1 MDLDKKIK
9 KVLQKY
15 EEPEKKIDVA
25 RKKQLDHRRRNRRLK
40 PTYHKEVSNRT
51 FRQKNK
57 RIAQEA
63 MLLDYNELDSLVEP
77 VHVKTSG
84 EWM

>member
-1 MDLDKKIK
+1 MDLNKKIK

-25 RKKQLDHRRRNRRLK
+25 RKKQLDHRRRNRRFK
-40 PTYHKEVSNRT
+40 PTYHKGVSNRT
-51 FRQKNK
+51 FRQQNR

-63 MLLDYNELDSLVEP
+63 MLLNYNELDSLVEP

>member
-1 MDLDKKIK
+1 MNLEKEIQ
-9 KVLQKY
+9 KVLEKY
-15 EEPEKKIDVA
+15 EEPETKVDVA
-25 RKKQLDHRRRNRRLK
+25 RKKQLDHRRRNRRFK
-40 PTYHKEVSNRT
+40 PTYHKGVSNRT
-51 FRQKNK
+51 FRQQNR

-63 MLLDYNELDSLVEP
+63 MLLNYNELDSLVEP

>member
-9 KVLQKY
+9 KVLQRY
-15 EEPEKKIDVA
+15 EEPEVMVDVE
-25 RKKQLDHRRRNRRLK
+25 RKKRLDHRRRNRRFK
-40 PTYHKEVSNRT
+40 PTYHKGVSNRT
-51 FRQKNK
+51 FRQQNR

-63 MLLDYNELDSLVEP
+63 MLLNYNELDSLVEP